1 MLSRAETLAN
11 EMVDE
16 NDIDAKGRL
25 WEQVSRELFDVL
37 TKTENM
43 TRWLKGYE
51 KEKEKEIEEDGLEE

>member
-1 MLSRAETLAN
+1 MLSRAETMAN

-16 NDIDAKGRL
+16 NDIEARGRL
-25 WEQVSRELFDVL
+25 WEKVSRELFDVL

-51 KEKEKEIEEDGLEE
+51 KEVEEDGVEE